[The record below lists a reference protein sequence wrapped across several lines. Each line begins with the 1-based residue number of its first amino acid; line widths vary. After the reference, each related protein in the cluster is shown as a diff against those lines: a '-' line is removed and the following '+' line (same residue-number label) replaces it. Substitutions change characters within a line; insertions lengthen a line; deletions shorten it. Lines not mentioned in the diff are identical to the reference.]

1 MIQVK
6 INSVD
11 VTEQILQG
19 SLVVSQ
25 KITNQVD
32 TANFDVRL
40 AGSKTLIPEYG
51 QEVEIYDDATKIFG
65 GTVMTVQQSPLARPD
80 GIDYEVSCVD
90 FTYDLDRRLA
100 SRTYENETIH
110 DIIAD
115 LVDSYA
121 PAFTYAN
128 VSSTFLIEK
137 IVFNQVALS
146 TCLKRLA
153 DIVNYDW
160 YVDEEKDV
168 HFFPKYANS
177 APFDLTDENGNY
189 IYSSLKRNSDGS
201 QIANRIKVRGGDY
214 NGELYTDITTVVGND
229 TKSFKLPYGFAN
241 LVVELD
247 TGSGFVTQ
255 SLGID
260 FIDDFTSVDV
270 LYNFQDQ
277 MIRWEN
283 NLSDGDQIRF
293 TGNPKV
299 PVFAVAEDPV
309 SIAEYGYV
317 EKLLRDDSIE
327 SNMVAR
333 RRANAELY
341 TYAEPVID
349 ASFRTFTPGL
359 RAGMIV
365 RIQSDIQGTDDELL
379 IKTLNFR
386 TRDHESFLYD
396 VQLVS
401 TKRYDF
407 ITLLQ
412 SILEP
417 DPRPGDEKETSE
429 EIFTDTQV
437 ITVQEETEFVQ
448 AFEDDQ
454 TITTSENYE
463 IDPFGDDTDAEYVL
477 SPYTPTGQDDP
488 KRPGRLDI
496 SLVVY

>member
-32 TANFDVRL
+32 TANFDVQL
-40 AGSKTLIPEYG
+40 AGSKTFVPEYS
-51 QEVEIYDDATKIFG
+51 QEVEIYDGATKIFG
-65 GTVMTVQQSPLARPD
+65 GTVMTVQQSPIARPG
-80 GIDYEVSCVD
+80 GIAYEVGCVD

-100 SRTYENETIH
+100 ARSYENETIH

-115 LVDSYA
+115 LVSSYA
-121 PAFTYAN
+121 PDFTYVN
-128 VSSTFLIEK
+128 VTSNFIIQK
-137 IVFNQVALS
+137 IVFNQVPLS
-146 TCLKRLA
+146 TCIKRLA
-153 DIVNYDW
+153 AIVNYDW

-189 IYSSLKRNSDGS
+189 IYSSLKRNADGS
-201 QIANRIKVRGGDY
+201 QIANRVKVRGGEY
-214 NGELYTDITTVVGND
+214 NGEEYTDSITVSGDD
-229 TKSFKLPYGFAN
+229 TTSFLLPYKFAN
-241 LVVELD
+241 LTINLNGTPQD
-247 TGSGFVTQ
+247 M
-255 SLGID
+255 GID
-260 FIDDFTSVDV
+260 FIDNFGPSVEV
-270 LYNFQDQ
+270 LYNFQEKT
-277 MIRWEN
+277 IRWEN
-283 NLSDGDQIRF
+283 PLSNGDIIQF

-317 EKLLRDDSIE
+317 EKLIRDDSIE
-327 SNMVAR
+327 SNTVGR

-341 TYAEPVID
+341 SYAEPVID
-349 ASFRTFTPGL
+349 AQFRTFTPGL

-379 IKTLNFR
+379 IKSLNFR
-386 TRDHESFLYD
+386 TRDHENFLYD
-396 VQLVS
+396 VTLVS

-417 DPRPGDEKETSE
+417 DPRPGDEQEISE

-448 AFEDDQ
+448 AYEDEE
-454 TITTSENYE
+454 TVTASENYVV
-463 IDPFGDDTDAEYVL
+463 DPFGADTDAIYVL
-477 SPYTPTGQDDP
+477 SPYAPTSQTDP